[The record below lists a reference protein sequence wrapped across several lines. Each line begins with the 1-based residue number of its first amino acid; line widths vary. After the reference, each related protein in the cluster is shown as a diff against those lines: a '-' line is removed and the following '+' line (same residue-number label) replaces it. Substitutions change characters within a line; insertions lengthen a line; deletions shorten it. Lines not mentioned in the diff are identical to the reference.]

1 MQEMPHTEAAVE
13 ISDKDQE
20 EAIRMH
26 QAALLKLQELQ
37 GNVVQSGV
45 DLQVKS
51 SKKVNVRSD
60 IVSELLLS
68 DCLVIFRMA

>member
-1 MQEMPHTEAAVE
+1 MPHTEAAVE

-51 SKKVNVRSD
+51 SKKVNVRSN
-60 IVSELLLS
+60 IVSELFLS
-68 DCLVIFRMA
+68 DCLVTFRMA

>member
-1 MQEMPHTEAAVE
+1 MPHTEAAVE

-51 SKKVNVRSD
+51 SKKVNVRSNT
-60 IVSELLLS
+60 VSELLLS